1 LNYIVE
7 LLNLKSFE
15 EDSAKLNRQ
24 MLLVGDLIRTKFLNL
39 TIPEVK
45 EAFKMYVSK
54 ELGLKVF
61 RLVDCVA
68 VGEILTAYT
77 EFKQEKVQEYQ
88 NKKDNAL
95 NSPKTI
101 PKKEDIK
108 KIRHE
113 LLELLFDD
121 LNKNG
126 SADYAWTLYDDLK
139 QKKLIEISIKD
150 GEELYE
156 RELILYTK
164 EIKDKSK
171 DRVHFKMQMDDL
183 QRIINS
189 NHRVKIVQNKCRSIL
204 VCRVLRRYLDD
215 FEEFKKIGDVLD

>member
-1 LNYIVE
+1 MSVIYFLIGVGILVAGGF
-7 LLNLKSFE
+7 LLAFIWAVKSGQY
-15 EDSAKLNRQ
+15 ED
-24 MLLVGDLIRTKFLNL
+24 D
-39 TIPEVK
+39 
-45 EAFKMYVSK
+45 
-54 ELGLKVF
+54 
-61 RLVDCVA
+61 
-68 VGEILTAYT
+68 YT
-77 EFKQEKVQEYQ
+77 PSVR
-88 NKKDNAL
+88 
-95 NSPKTI
+95 I
-101 PKKEDIK
+101 
-108 KIRHE
+108 
-113 LLELLFDD
+113 LFDD